1 MVNFLDIYSSQLEQ
15 RNRAIVFG
23 DYNID
28 LLSTERYV
36 TQYINE
42 IKKSGYEILN
52 KIDPAYCTRETSTT
66 RTISDHVSTN
76 INNHSFSL
84 SILDSSL
91 SDHKQLH
98 LNISKLAPKPTSK
111 SNYTALVY
119 EKLSR
124 EISKSMSDIGQ
135 VDYFILEKLLLEK
148 IEICKVQK
156 TKILNAP
163 QEDWIN
169 RHIINAINLRN
180 NLWKQTNRSPYNEEL
195 QKSFKKEKEKVQVMI
210 KTCKKKYYHK
220 LFNDT
225 FDQPKKLWQLINNLA
240 MNKIKTSC
248 ALPRLM
254 SDSGLITDGTKI
266 CNLCN
271 SFFSSIGAELA
282 DKISYEYHLDT
293 SNILMYDHNSSHDII
308 LNELKPCDVDELN
321 KIIADLDTNTSTGLD
336 GISPKAI
343 KCIKNIIVEKL
354 AISINK
360 CFKLGIFP
368 DSLKVAKV
376 SPIHKSGSKTDP
388 GNYRPISVLPVI
400 SKIFERLL
408 YNRLNNFLTEKKV
421 LIDEQYGFRSKSN
434 TTAAAVDLITKIK
447 TQIDKKT

>member
-148 IEICKVQK
+148 NEICKVQK

-180 NLWKQTNRSPYNEEL
+180 NLWKQTKRSPNNEEL
-195 QKSFKKEKEKVQVMI
+195 QKSFKKEKEIVQVMI

-240 MNKIKTSC
+240 INKIKTSC

-254 SDSGLITDGTKI
+254 PDSGLITDGT
-266 CNLCN
+266 
-271 SFFSSIGAELA
+271 
-282 DKISYEYHLDT
+282 
-293 SNILMYDHNSSHDII
+293 
-308 LNELKPCDVDELN
+308 
-321 KIIADLDTNTSTGLD
+321 
-336 GISPKAI
+336 
-343 KCIKNIIVEKL
+343 
-354 AISINK
+354 
-360 CFKLGIFP
+360 
-368 DSLKVAKV
+368 
-376 SPIHKSGSKTDP
+376 
-388 GNYRPISVLPVI
+388 
-400 SKIFERLL
+400 
-408 YNRLNNFLTEKKV
+408 
-421 LIDEQYGFRSKSN
+421 
-434 TTAAAVDLITKIK
+434 
-447 TQIDKKT
+447 